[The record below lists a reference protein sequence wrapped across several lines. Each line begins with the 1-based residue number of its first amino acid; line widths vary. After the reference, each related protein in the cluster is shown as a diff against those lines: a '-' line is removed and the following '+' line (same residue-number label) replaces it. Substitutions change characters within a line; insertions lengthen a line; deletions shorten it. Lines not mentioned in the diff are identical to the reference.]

1 MNGGLAAVMESLL
14 LAEGGSLALSGDS
27 PLPLHSSLHE
37 YSTEECGRGACVAVI
52 PARTDPP
59 ISQLEQSNTNRYADL
74 FFLVGLSSALKNSE
88 GCTPRASMIFIMFT
102 MARLRSPRS
111 TPPM

>member
-1 MNGGLAAVMESLL
+1 MNTSSTRLATCVPVVTSPLSVVRAAQFSWPTHKRLRGDAEGPL

-52 PARTDPP
+52 AGRD
-59 ISQLEQSNTNRYADL
+59 
-74 FFLVGLSSALKNSE
+74 
-88 GCTPRASMIFIMFT
+88 
-102 MARLRSPRS
+102 
-111 TPPM
+111 